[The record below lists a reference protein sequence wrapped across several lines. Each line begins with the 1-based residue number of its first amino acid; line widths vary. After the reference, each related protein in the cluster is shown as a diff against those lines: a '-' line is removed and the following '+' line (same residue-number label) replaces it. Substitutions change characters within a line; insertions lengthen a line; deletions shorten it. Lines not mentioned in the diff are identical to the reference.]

1 MANCFPFLSLQRE
14 RDDFK
19 AMTKSLLKENLKI
32 ETHFVNERRRL
43 VKMDRDTE
51 TLLSTGQTDRDM
63 SHPTPAGRARS
74 SVEPPF
80 PFACPRV
87 HPQV

>member
-14 RDDFK
+14 RENFK

-32 ETHFVNERRRL
+32 ETQFVNERGRL
-43 VKMDRDTE
+43 MRMDRDAE

-63 SHPTPAGRARS
+63 FHPTPAG
-74 SVEPPF
+74 
-80 PFACPRV
+80 
-87 HPQV
+87 